1 MAIDLPGFGHSQRHD
16 ALLSPRAMAEFVIR
30 AAGAFG
36 LDHPHL
42 VGPGT
47 GTAAALFAAAAYPE
61 RLRSLVVGSG
71 AAAVPL
77 ELGGLLK
84 DWVEAPDPEEFGQA
98 DPRQL
103 VASALAGLERY
114 MLPDSVRED
123 YLTSY
128 QGNRFAGSIRYVRA
142 YPAELP
148 LLAGLLPQIR
158 TPVQIIAG
166 AHDKVVPPANA
177 EFLHQRLPHS
187 KLDIVDA
194 GHFTWEDAAAEYT
207 ALITSWWGGGYKAT
221 PRTTRKSLN
230 SQNGGKSRK
239 SMSTSLRYE
248 GLGAPTRTHTLFA
261 QTMAYVAATA
271 ALFAAGAYLGRNLT
285 YGAGF
290 VAFIGAFAA
299 LIAMRF
305 AARRSAQL
313 TVVLLGV
320 FGLLIGVAVAP
331 TLAYYASV
339 DPSAL
344 WQAGGATALFI
355 AGFGAAGYA
364 TERDL
369 SAIARVCFWAL
380 LALIVFGIV
389 LIFVHIPHGSLIYSV
404 IGLVIFAGFTMFDFQ
419 RLRRSS
425 DIASAP
431 FLAASIFLD
440 VLNVFL
446 FFLRIFSGSGR
457 D

>member
-1 MAIDLPGFGHSQRHD
+1 MTTWLNTSFEMQFRVIDGLTVRFAHSGHRGDHALLLSPWPESLLAFEPVWSRLAEHTHLVAIDLPGFGHSQRHD

-77 ELGGLLK
+77 EPGGLLK
-84 DWVEAPDPEEFGQA
+84 DWVEAPDPEEFAQA

-128 QGNRFAGSIRYVRA
+128 QGNRFAGSMRYVRA

-194 GHFTWEDAAAEYT
+194 GHFTWKDAAAEYA
-207 ALITSWWGGGYKAT
+207 ALITSWWGGGYEAT
-221 PRTTRKSLN
+221 RRT
-230 SQNGGKSRK
+230 
-239 SMSTSLRYE
+239 
-248 GLGAPTRTHTLFA
+248 P
-261 QTMAYVAATA
+261 
-271 ALFAAGAYLGRNLT
+271 
-285 YGAGF
+285 
-290 VAFIGAFAA
+290 
-299 LIAMRF
+299 
-305 AARRSAQL
+305 
-313 TVVLLGV
+313 
-320 FGLLIGVAVAP
+320 
-331 TLAYYASV
+331 AS
-339 DPSAL
+339 
-344 WQAGGATALFI
+344 
-355 AGFGAAGYA
+355 Y
-364 TERDL
+364 
-369 SAIARVCFWAL
+369 
-380 LALIVFGIV
+380 
-389 LIFVHIPHGSLIYSV
+389 
-404 IGLVIFAGFTMFDFQ
+404 
-419 RLRRSS
+419 
-425 DIASAP
+425 
-431 FLAASIFLD
+431 
-440 VLNVFL
+440 
-446 FFLRIFSGSGR
+446 
-457 D
+457 